1 MSGRAQIMRSTVPV
15 IFVCCEMASDLSFPV
30 GAFFPFMFGLQ
41 SRQRRTAHTNCFSV
55 HPVQAACLQPTTEAN
70 HLTDEGA

>member
-30 GAFFPFMFGLQ
+30 GAFFPLYVWVAEQTAAHGTHRLFFRA
-41 SRQRRTAHTNCFSV
+41 SRPSDLF
-55 HPVQAACLQPTTEAN
+55 TT
-70 HLTDEGA
+70 HYRSKTT